1 MAKVRIGQLGITGHG
16 VTILNAIRAAKS
28 LELVSVFDT
37 KSEDAKKVSRE
48 FGIKLAKDYE
58 SLLEDPDVQA
68 VALVT
73 PNHLHAEQVEKAVK
87 AGKHVFVE
95 KPMAGTVAEARQMIS
110 RTQKAGLVL
119 MVGHNTRRRL
129 VFRHARQVLKE
140 NRLGKIVGVE
150 MNVSRPA
157 GLFDDV
163 PAWKADPKLTS
174 LLPMTQLGIHFVDTL
189 HYLTGSATKCVSCFA
204 ANIAMKSGALDAS
217 AAVLQL
223 ESGIPVT
230 LSSYYVTPDVYDVRI
245 YGTEGIL
252 QCWNSSL
259 RLELLRNGS
268 LQRALEEDFSSEGQA
283 SFVEEMNE
291 FGECVLTG
299 KKPETGG
306 EEGLQ
311 ALAVIEA
318 MVHSLKTRKVIELK
332 DILENKQ

>member
-1 MAKVRIGQLGITGHG
+1 MAKVRIGQVGITGHG

-28 LELVSVFDT
+28 LELVSIFDT
-37 KSEDAKKVSRE
+37 KSGEAKRVSSE
-48 FGIKLAKDYE
+48 FGIKLTKDYE
-58 SLLEDPDVQA
+58 SLLGDPDVQA

-73 PNHLHAEQVEKAVK
+73 PNHLHSEQVEKAVK

-95 KPMAGTVAEARQMIS
+95 KPMARTVAEARQMIS
-110 RTQKAGLVL
+110 RTQEAGLVL

-140 NRLGKIVGVE
+140 NRLEKIVGVE

-189 HYLTGSATKCVSCFA
+189 HYLTGSATKSVSCVA
-204 ANIAMKSGALDAS
+204 ANVAMKGGALDTS
-217 AAVLQL
+217 AALLQL

-245 YGTEGIL
+245 YGTGGVL

-259 RLELLRNGS
+259 RLELLQNGS
-268 LQRALEEDFSSEGQA
+268 MQRALDEDFSSEGQA

-318 MVHSLKTRKVIELK
+318 MSESLKTRTVVNM
-332 DILENKQ
+332 DNILRRS

>member
-1 MAKVRIGQLGITGHG
+1 MANVRIGQVGIAGHG

-28 LELVSVFDT
+28 LELVSIFDT
-37 KSEDAKKVSRE
+37 KSDEAKRVSRE
-48 FGIKLAKDYE
+48 LGVKLAKDYE
-58 SLLEDPDVQA
+58 NLLDDPDVQA

-95 KPMAGTVAEARQMIS
+95 KPMSRTVAEARHMIS
-110 RTQKAGLVL
+110 RTQKAGVVL
-119 MVGHNTRRRL
+119 MVGHNTRRRS
-129 VFRHARQVLKE
+129 VFRRAKQILKK
-140 NRLGKIVGVE
+140 NQLGRIVGIE

-163 PAWKADPKLTS
+163 PPWKADPKLTS

-189 HYLTGSATKCVSCFA
+189 HYLTGSATKSVSCVA
-204 ANIAMKSGALDAS
+204 ANVAMKGGALDAS

-245 YGTEGIL
+245 YGTGGIL

-259 RLELLRNGS
+259 RLELLENGS
-268 LQRALEEDFSSEGQA
+268 LQRVLEEDFSSEGQA

-291 FGECVLTG
+291 FGECVQTG
-299 KKPETGG
+299 KQPETGG
-306 EEGLQ
+306 EEGLM

-318 MVHSLKTRKVIELK
+318 MTESLNTRTVVNM
-332 DILENKQ
+332 DNILRRS

>member
-1 MAKVRIGQLGITGHG
+1 MAKVRIGQVGITGHG
-16 VTILNAIRAAKS
+16 VTILNAVRAAKS
-28 LELVSVFDT
+28 LELVSIFDT
-37 KSEDAKKVSRE
+37 KSDEAKKVSRE
-48 FGIKLAKDYE
+48 FGVKLASNYE
-58 SLLEDPDVQA
+58 NLLKDPDVQA

-73 PNHLHAEQVEKAVK
+73 PNHLHAKQVEKAVK

-95 KPMAGTVAEARQMIS
+95 KPMSRTVAEARQMIS

-119 MVGHNTRRRL
+119 MVGHNTRRRP
-129 VFRHARQVLKE
+129 VFRRAKQVLKK
-140 NRLGKIVGVE
+140 NQLGRIVGVE

-163 PAWKADPKLTS
+163 PAWKTDPKLTS

-189 HYLTGSATKCVSCFA
+189 HYLTESATKSVSCVA
-204 ANIAMKSGALDAS
+204 ANVVMEGGALDSS
-217 AAVLQL
+217 AAILQL
-223 ESGIPVT
+223 VSGIPVT
-230 LSSYYVTPDVYDVRI
+230 LSSYYVTPDVYNVRV

-252 QCWNSSL
+252 ECWNSSL
-259 RLELLRNGS
+259 RLELLQNGS
-268 LQRALEEDFSSEGQA
+268 LHRALEEDFSTEGQA

-306 EEGLQ
+306 EEGLM

-318 MVHSLKTRKVIELK
+318 MTASLNTRTVVSM
-332 DILENKQ
+332 DNILRGS

>member
-1 MAKVRIGQLGITGHG
+1 MAKVRIGQVGITGHG
-16 VTILNAIRAAKS
+16 VTILNAIRAAKG
-28 LELVSVFDT
+28 LELVSIFDT
-37 KSEDAKKVSRE
+37 KSDEARRVSRE
-48 FGIKLAKDYE
+48 FGVKQAKDYE
-58 SLLEDPDVQA
+58 NLLEDPDVQA

-95 KPMAGTVAEARQMIS
+95 KPMASTVAEARQMIS

-129 VFRHARQVLKE
+129 VFRHAKQILKK

-174 LLPMTQLGIHFVDTL
+174 LLPMTQLGIHFVDTI
-189 HYLTGSATKCVSCFA
+189 HYLTESATKSVSCVA
-204 ANIAMKSGALDAS
+204 ANVAMKGGALDAS
-217 AAVLQL
+217 AALLQL

-245 YGTEGIL
+245 FGTGGVL

-259 RLELLRNGS
+259 KLELLQNGS

-291 FGECVLTG
+291 FGECVQTG

-306 EEGLQ
+306 EEGLM

-318 MVHSLKTRKVIELK
+318 MTESLKTRTVVNM
-332 DILENKQ
+332 DNILRRS